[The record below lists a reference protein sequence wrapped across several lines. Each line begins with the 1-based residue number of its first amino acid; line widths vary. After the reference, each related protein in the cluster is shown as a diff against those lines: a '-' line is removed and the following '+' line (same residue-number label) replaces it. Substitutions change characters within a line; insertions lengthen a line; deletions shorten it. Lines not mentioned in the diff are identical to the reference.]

1 MLKKLSA
8 IIIAALITASFAA
21 CTGVTG
27 SSSDGSEVSASETN
41 LKSDS
46 DSSSN
51 SSSSSKDSV
60 FSGYEKGIIDTSDIF
75 TKRDLEQTADTSSAK
90 TLEVSDG
97 QTLKVTEEGVY
108 VVTGSAK
115 NCTIRVEADDSAKV
129 QLVLEGVSIT
139 NDSAPA
145 IYVVS
150 ADKCFVTTSKDSSL
164 SVTGA
169 FTADGDT
176 KTDAVI
182 YAKDDIVLNGE
193 AALTINSSQ
202 GNGITGKDD
211 VKITGGT
218 YNITS
223 ALDSVEANDSIAIYN
238 GTFTINSSKDAF
250 HSENSDDDT
259 KGYVY
264 INDGTFTIEA
274 KSDSIQAVTQI
285 QIDGG
290 TFKITASEG
299 LEATS
304 IQINGGTID
313 ISASDD
319 GINGSQ
325 KSKSAGTPNVEIND
339 GKLTI
344 VMGQG
349 DTDAIDCNG
358 NITVNGGTIDIT
370 AQVSSFDYDG
380 TATYNGGTI
389 IINGEQVDSIPQP
402 QMMGGGGMGDQGGMG
417 GQGGMTPPNGN
428 GGMTPPNGGNSF
440 GN

>member
-1 MLKKLSA
+1 MLKKTFA
-8 IIIAALITASFAA
+8 IMIAALIITSFAA
-21 CTGVTG
+21 CNGAGSSDTG
-27 SSSDGSEVSASETN
+27 SASASATQTES
-41 LKSDS
+41 K
-46 DSSSN
+46 
-51 SSSSSKDSV
+51 SSSKAESSDSTSDSKDEEV
-60 FSGYEKGIIDTSDIF
+60 TFTGYENGIIDTTNMF
-75 TKRDLEQTADTSSAK
+75 TKRDLEQTADTSSAT

-97 QTLKVTEEGVY
+97 KTVSITEEGVY
-108 VVTGSAK
+108 VIKGSAK
-115 NCTIRVEADDSAKV
+115 NCTVKVEADDNAKV
-129 QLVLEGVSIT
+129 QLVLDGVSVT

-145 IYVVS
+145 IYIVS
-150 ADKCFVTTSKDSSL
+150 ADKCFITTSADSSL

-176 KTDAVI
+176 NTDAVI
-182 YAKDDIVLNGE
+182 YSKDDIVLNGT
-193 AALTINSSQ
+193 AALTISSAQ
-202 GNGITGKDD
+202 GNGISGKDD

-223 ALDSVEANDSIAIYN
+223 ALDSVEANDSIAVYD
-238 GTFTINSSKDAF
+238 GTFNISSSKDAF
-250 HSENSDDDT
+250 HSENSDDDSV
-259 KGYVY
+259 GFVY
-264 INDGTFTIEA
+264 ICNGTFTVEA
-274 KSDSIQAVTQI
+274 GSDSIQAMTYL

-290 TFKITASEG
+290 TFELTSSEG

-304 IQINGGTID
+304 IQINDGTIS

-325 KSKSAGTPNVEIND
+325 KSRSAGTPNVEING

-358 NITVNGGTIDIT
+358 NITVSGGYIDIT
-370 AQVSSFDYDG
+370 AQTSSFDYDG

-389 IINGEQVDSIPQP
+389 IINGEQVDSIPEP
-402 QMMGGGGMGDQGGMG
+402 QMMGGPGGRGEMNG
-417 GQGGMTPPNGN
+417 GGMTPPNGN
-428 GGMTPPNGGNSF
+428 MGGNGF

>member
-1 MLKKLSA
+1 MLKKTFA
-8 IIIAALITASFAA
+8 IMIAALIITSFAA
-21 CTGVTG
+21 CNGAGSSDTG
-27 SSSDGSEVSASETN
+27 SASASATQTES
-41 LKSDS
+41 K
-46 DSSSN
+46 
-51 SSSSSKDSV
+51 SSSKAESSDSTSDSKDEEV
-60 FSGYEKGIIDTSDIF
+60 TFTGYENGIIDTTNMF
-75 TKRDLEQTADTSSAK
+75 TKRDLEQTADTSSAT

-97 QTLKVTEEGVY
+97 KTVSITEEGVY
-108 VVTGSAK
+108 VIKGSAK
-115 NCTIRVEADDSAKV
+115 NCTVKVEADDNAKV
-129 QLVLEGVSIT
+129 QLVLDGVSVT

-145 IYVVS
+145 IYIVS
-150 ADKCFVTTSKDSSL
+150 ADKCFITTSADSSL

-176 KTDAVI
+176 NTDAVI
-182 YAKDDIVLNGE
+182 YSKDDIVLNGT
-193 AALTINSSQ
+193 AALTISSAQ
-202 GNGITGKDD
+202 GNGISGKDD

-223 ALDSVEANDSIAIYN
+223 ALDSVEANDSIAVYD
-238 GTFTINSSKDAF
+238 GTFNISSSKDAF
-250 HSENSDDDT
+250 HSENSDDDSV
-259 KGYVY
+259 GFVY
-264 INDGTFTIEA
+264 ICNGTFTVEA
-274 KSDSIQAVTQI
+274 GSDSIRAMTYL

-290 TFKITASEG
+290 TFELTSSEG

-304 IQINGGTID
+304 IQINDGTIS

-325 KSKSAGTPNVEIND
+325 KSRSAGTPNVEING

-358 NITVNGGTIDIT
+358 NITVSGGYIDIT
-370 AQVSSFDYDG
+370 AQTSSFDYDG

-389 IINGEQVDSIPQP
+389 IINGEQVDSIPEP
-402 QMMGGGGMGDQGGMG
+402 QMMGGPGGRGGMNG
-417 GQGGMTPPNGN
+417 GGMTPPNGN
-428 GGMTPPNGGNSF
+428 MGGNGF

>member
-1 MLKKLSA
+1 MLKKTFA
-8 IIIAALITASFAA
+8 IMIAALIITSFAA
-21 CTGVTG
+21 CNGAGSSDTG
-27 SSSDGSEVSASETN
+27 SASASATQTES
-41 LKSDS
+41 KSSSKAESS
-46 DSSSN
+46 DSSSD
-51 SSSSSKDSV
+51 SKDEEV
-60 FSGYEKGIIDTSDIF
+60 TFTGYENGIIDTTNMF
-75 TKRDLEQTADTSSAK
+75 TKRDLEQTADTSSAT

-97 QTLKVTEEGVY
+97 KTVSITEEGVY
-108 VVTGSAK
+108 VIKGSAK
-115 NCTIRVEADDSAKV
+115 NCTVKVEADDNAKV
-129 QLVLEGVSIT
+129 QLVLDGVSVT

-150 ADKCFVTTSKDSSL
+150 ADKCFITTSADSSL

-176 KTDAVI
+176 NTDAVI
-182 YAKDDIVLNGE
+182 YSKDDIVLNGT
-193 AALTINSSQ
+193 AALTISSAQ
-202 GNGITGKDD
+202 GNGISGKDD

-223 ALDSVEANDSIAIYN
+223 ALDSVEANDSIAVYD
-238 GTFTINSSKDAF
+238 GTFNISSSKDAF
-250 HSENSDDDT
+250 HSENSDDDSV
-259 KGYVY
+259 GFVY
-264 INDGTFTIEA
+264 ICNGTFTLEA
-274 KSDSIQAVTQI
+274 GSDSIQAMTYL

-290 TFKITASEG
+290 TFELTSSEG

-304 IQINGGTID
+304 IQINDGTIS

-325 KSKSAGTPNVEIND
+325 KSRSAGTPNVEING

-358 NITVNGGTIDIT
+358 NITVSGGYIDIT
-370 AQVSSFDYDG
+370 AQTSSFDYDG

-389 IINGEQVDSIPQP
+389 IINGEQVDSIPEP
-402 QMMGGGGMGDQGGMG
+402 QMMGGPGGRGGMNG
-417 GQGGMTPPNGN
+417 GGMTPPNGN
-428 GGMTPPNGGNSF
+428 MGGNGF

>member
-1 MLKKLSA
+1 MLKKTFA
-8 IIIAALITASFAA
+8 IMIAALIITSFAA
-21 CTGVTG
+21 CNGAGSSDTG
-27 SSSDGSEVSASETN
+27 SASASATQTES
-41 LKSDS
+41 KSSSKAESS
-46 DSSSN
+46 DSSSD
-51 SSSSSKDSV
+51 SKDEEV
-60 FSGYEKGIIDTSDIF
+60 TFTGYENGIIDTTNMF
-75 TKRDLEQTADTSSAK
+75 TKRDLEQTADTSSAT

-97 QTLKVTEEGVY
+97 KTVSITEEGVY
-108 VVTGSAK
+108 VIKGSAK
-115 NCTIRVEADDSAKV
+115 NCTVKVEADDNAKV
-129 QLVLEGVSIT
+129 QLVLDGVSVT

-145 IYVVS
+145 IYIVS
-150 ADKCFVTTSKDSSL
+150 ADKCFITTSADSSL

-176 KTDAVI
+176 NTDAVI
-182 YAKDDIVLNGE
+182 YSKDDIVLNGT
-193 AALTINSSQ
+193 AALTISSAQ
-202 GNGITGKDD
+202 GNGISGKDD

-223 ALDSVEANDSIAIYN
+223 ALDSVEANDSIAVYD
-238 GTFTINSSKDAF
+238 GTFNISSSKDAF
-250 HSENSDDDT
+250 HSENSDDDSV
-259 KGYVY
+259 GFVY
-264 INDGTFTIEA
+264 ICNGTFTVEA
-274 KSDSIQAVTQI
+274 GSDSIRAMTYL

-290 TFKITASEG
+290 TFELTSSEG

-304 IQINGGTID
+304 IQINDGTIS

-325 KSKSAGTPNVEIND
+325 KSRSAGTPNVEING

-358 NITVNGGTIDIT
+358 NITVSGGYIDIT
-370 AQVSSFDYDG
+370 AQTSSFDYDG

-389 IINGEQVDSIPQP
+389 IINGEQVDSIPEP
-402 QMMGGGGMGDQGGMG
+402 QMMGGPGGRGGMNG
-417 GQGGMTPPNGN
+417 GGMTPPNGN
-428 GGMTPPNGGNSF
+428 MGGNGF

>member
-1 MLKKLSA
+1 M
-8 IIIAALITASFAA
+8 
-21 CTGVTG
+21 
-27 SSSDGSEVSASETN
+27 
-41 LKSDS
+41 
-46 DSSSN
+46 
-51 SSSSSKDSV
+51 
-60 FSGYEKGIIDTSDIF
+60 F
-75 TKRDLEQTADTSSAK
+75 TKRDLEQTADTSSAT

-97 QTLKVTEEGVY
+97 KTVSITEEGVY
-108 VVTGSAK
+108 VIKGSAK
-115 NCTIRVEADDSAKV
+115 NCTVKVEADDNAKV
-129 QLVLEGVSIT
+129 QLVLDGVSVT

-145 IYVVS
+145 IYIVS
-150 ADKCFVTTSKDSSL
+150 ADKCFITTSADSSL

-176 KTDAVI
+176 NTDAVI
-182 YAKDDIVLNGE
+182 YSKDDIVLNGT
-193 AALTINSSQ
+193 AALTISSAQ
-202 GNGITGKDD
+202 GNGISGKDD

-223 ALDSVEANDSIAIYN
+223 ALDSVEANDSIAVYD
-238 GTFTINSSKDAF
+238 GTFNISSSKDAF
-250 HSENSDDDT
+250 HSENSDDDSV
-259 KGYVY
+259 GFVY
-264 INDGTFTIEA
+264 ICNGTFTVEA
-274 KSDSIQAVTQI
+274 GSDSIQAMTYL

-290 TFKITASEG
+290 TFELTSSEG

-304 IQINGGTID
+304 IQINDGTIS

-325 KSKSAGTPNVEIND
+325 KSRSAGTPNVEING

-358 NITVNGGTIDIT
+358 NITVSGGYIDIT
-370 AQVSSFDYDG
+370 AQTSSFDYDG

-389 IINGEQVDSIPQP
+389 IINGEQVDSIPEP
-402 QMMGGGGMGDQGGMG
+402 QMMGGPGGRGEMNG
-417 GQGGMTPPNGN
+417 GGMTPPNGN
-428 GGMTPPNGGNSF
+428 MGGNGF